1 MRSGTTGLVVIPVH
15 RPGTDN
21 PPLNFHRIDGVSVT
35 MPIHPC
41 ALMLTRV
48 ALVDDAVR
56 VDDHPALEGQI
67 EAGQERPLRT
77 GVFPAV
83 SPAVWLDHDEGV
95 AHDDVDD
102 ALKVGSKNN
111 CVVVVWS
118 AEHGNDDRFVLLF
131 RTRLVLSSNG

>member
-1 MRSGTTGLVVIPVH
+1 MRSMFPTSHSRVMRSGTTGLVVIPVH
-15 RPGTDN
+15 RPVTDS
-21 PPLNFHRIDGVSVT
+21 PLLSFSRVDGVTVNMRT
-35 MPIHPC
+35 HPC

-102 ALKVGSKNN
+102 ALKVGPRKII
-111 CVVVVWS
+111 
-118 AEHGNDDRFVLLF
+118 VL
-131 RTRLVLSSNG
+131 